1 MNKKQYKKN
10 FTPSDDALIR
20 EQPVTGIGL
29 NLLATTLRTSRDT
42 VMRRADQLGVS
53 LVISDDHDEPVDTRT
68 LRRTDGLVD
77 PLLERL
83 KRVHGDRK

>member
-42 VMRRADQLGVS
+42 VMRRADQLAFRWSSAMTMTS
-53 LVISDDHDEPVDTRT
+53 LSTRERFVVT
-68 LRRTDGLVD
+68 TDSST
-77 PLLERL
+77 RY
-83 KRVHGDRK
+83 